1 MATYSVQP
9 NDTLTGIAQRFGLSL
24 DELLAANPQI
34 DDPDH
39 IAVGQALTVPDGTHV
54 EPPPVPGDLRAGVL
68 AEAARCQGIPYR
80 IDPPPDGVNNV
91 DCSLFVL
98 VTFRGAGVPFPPG
111 VRTAEQI
118 RQTCAPLD
126 WSAVQPGDLL
136 FFEHTYEP
144 NEPPGP
150 DGHVASHVGISFG
163 AGTHRMWDA
172 HATAADGTR
181 PGVTQTDVS
190 TEYWQQHLFEV
201 RRPPQLSVAGPLP
214 PLPPPASVEIRYRVD
229 GDQVRLRQQPGLGGA
244 ILAEL
249 DAGTIV
255 VALEPATVPA
265 DGDDW
270 RHVRV
275 PDGTIGWIAAALLA
289 SLAPD
294 PGGEA
299 LSDEPDHHFEFAA
312 LEPYVEAAGM
322 RYEADPRVVA
332 GIIAQESGFTNWR
345 VHRDGTGHGLIGLD
359 DNGLLPD
366 FERWSGQSFGR
377 GAAARSIP
385 PTLQIDYLAKTIGAL
400 TPRYG
405 GAYAAARVWH
415 RGPGLW
421 QDAQGDLYES
431 LIRGHVQRLFG

>member
-1 MATYSVQP
+1 
-9 NDTLTGIAQRFGLSL
+9 
-24 DELLAANPQI
+24 
-34 DDPDH
+34 
-39 IAVGQALTVPDGTHV
+39 
-54 EPPPVPGDLRAGVL
+54 
-68 AEAARCQGIPYR
+68 
-80 IDPPPDGVNNV
+80 
-91 DCSLFVL
+91 
-98 VTFRGAGVPFPPG
+98 
-111 VRTAEQI
+111 
-118 RQTCAPLD
+118 
-126 WSAVQPGDLL
+126 
-136 FFEHTYEP
+136 
-144 NEPPGP
+144 
-150 DGHVASHVGISFG
+150 
-163 AGTHRMWDA
+163 
-172 HATAADGTR
+172 
-181 PGVTQTDVS
+181 
-190 TEYWQQHLFEV
+190 
-201 RRPPQLSVAGPLP
+201 
-214 PLPPPASVEIRYRVD
+214 VEIRYRVD

-265 DGDDW
+265 EGDDW